1 MAPRFAALWPNE
13 GPSVMTL
20 VLNLE
25 EAPAILDRVIDLDA
39 LKDVVVIVRGPILAG
54 SRLETTS
61 TPSWIFDDNDL
72 VTWED
77 AEWQ

>member
-1 MAPRFAALWPNE
+1 
-13 GPSVMTL
+13 MTL

-25 EAPAILDRVIDLDA
+25 EAPTTLDRVIDRDA
-39 LKDVVVIVRGPILAG
+39 LKEVVVIVRGPVLAG
-54 SRLETTS
+54 SRLEPAT

-72 VTWED
+72 ATWED